1 MNMLKNKEKIL
12 FVSEI
17 LLGFIVLVLL
27 YTIHGKLHGVI
38 EYVIFFIP
46 YIILGRDVFK
56 NAAMDFIKGK
66 FMRESFLMS
75 IATVGAIILH
85 ELPEALAVLMFYRVG
100 EYFEDMAVDKSKR
113 TISALMS
120 IRPDSANII
129 RENGNIE
136 KVDIS
141 QVHINDSIIINPFE
155 KVPLDSVIYEGE
167 SWLDTKALT
176 GESMPKAVKINDE
189 VLAGTINGDASIK
202 AKVIREYAES
212 SVAKILKL
220 VQDSQNR
227 KANIEQLISR
237 FAGVYTPIVVFG
249 AVALT
254 IIPVL
259 IYGSEEFSDYFQRSL
274 TLLVVSC
281 PCAFMVGIPLT
292 YFSSIGRA
300 SKLGIMVK
308 GGVFLD
314 LLAKTQTVI
323 FDKTGTLTKGEFSI
337 KEISNSGLYDN
348 TSLLKYSAYAE
359 AGSSHPIAVSIVE
372 HYEKN
377 HGKIDDNLISN
388 HKDISGKGAIATVEG
403 KNITIGGKEL
413 LKQNNIEIPNDYNKN
428 INVHIAIDG
437 KYAGG
442 FFIDDSVKE
451 DAKEAV
457 ITLNNMNIKTGLIS
471 GDNAERVKNFA
482 NDMGIS
488 VFRGECLPDD
498 KVHALEEMMK
508 DSKASIFVGDGIND
522 APSLARADIGIA
534 MGGLGSDAA
543 IENADVVIMDDKP
556 SKAAVIIKLAKKNH
570 IVVIQNIAL
579 ALIIKFGAITLGALG
594 LASMWLAIFADT
606 GVTVIVVLNA
616 LRLLYPFG
624 EKEEPLPDIPDIKES
639 DIKIGGCNCGCQHD

>member
-1 MNMLKNKEKIL
+1 MLKNKERFLFIL
-12 FVSEI
+12 EMI
-17 LLGFIVLVLL
+17 LGGIVLVLL
-27 YTIHGKLHGVI
+27 YTLHGKIHGII
-38 EYVIFFIP
+38 EYIIFFIP
-46 YIILGRDVFK
+46 YLILGREVFK

-75 IATVGAIILH
+75 IATIGAIILH
-85 ELPEALAVLMFYRVG
+85 EFPEALAVLIFYRVG
-100 EYFEDMAVDKSKR
+100 DYFEDMAVNKSKR

-129 RENGNIE
+129 GENGNIE

-141 QVHINDSIIINPFE
+141 KVRINDNIIINPFE
-155 KVPLDSVIYEGE
+155 KVPLDSIIYEGE

-176 GESMPKAVKINDE
+176 GESMPKSVKAGDE
-189 VLAGTINGDASIK
+189 ILAGTINGDASIK

-220 VQDSQNR
+220 VQESQNR

-237 FAGVYTPIVVFG
+237 FAGIYTPIVVFG
-249 AVALT
+249 AIALT
-254 IIPVL
+254 IIPTL
-259 IYGSEEFSDYFQRSL
+259 IYGGEVFGDWFKRSL

-300 SKLGIMVK
+300 SKLGIMIK

-314 LLAKTQTVI
+314 LLSNVQTVV

-337 KEISNSGLYDN
+337 KEIFNSGLYDDE
-348 TSLLKYSAYAE
+348 SMLKYAAYAE
-359 AGSSHPIAVSIVE
+359 SGSSHPIAISITE
-372 HYEKN
+372 YYKKN
-377 HGKIDDNLISN
+377 YGNIEDNLIFN
-388 HKDISGKGAIATVEG
+388 HKDISGKGATSIVDG
-403 KNITIGGKEL
+403 KNIIICGHEL
-413 LKQNNIEIPNDYNKN
+413 LKQNNIELPENYNKN

-451 DAKEAV
+451 DSKEA
-457 ITLNNMNIKTGLIS
+457 IISLNNMNIKTGLIS
-471 GDNAERVKNFA
+471 GDNFERVKKFA
-482 NDMGIS
+482 NEMNIS
-488 VFRGECLPDD
+488 VYKGGCLPYD
-498 KVHALEEMMK
+498 KVNSLEEMIK

-556 SKAAVIIKLAKKNH
+556 SKVATVIKLAKKNH
-570 IVVIQNIAL
+570 IVVIQNILL
-579 ALIIKFGAITLGALG
+579 ALVIKFAAITLGALG

-624 EKEEPLPDIPDIKES
+624 EKEEPIADLKDC
-639 DIKIGGCNCGCQHD
+639 DIKITDCDCGCGH

>member
-1 MNMLKNKEKIL
+1 MLKNKEKFLFIL
-12 FVSEI
+12 EMI
-17 LLGFIVLVLL
+17 LGAIVLFLI
-27 YTIHGKLHGVI
+27 YSIHDKIHGI
-38 EYVIFFIP
+38 TEYIIFFIP
-46 YIILGRDVFK
+46 YLILGREVFK
-56 NAAMDFIKGK
+56 NAAIDFIKGK

-75 IATVGAIILH
+75 VATIGGIILH
-85 ELPEALAVLMFYRVG
+85 EFPEALAVLMFYRVG
-100 EYFEDMAVDKSKR
+100 DYFEDMAVNKSKR

-141 QVHINDSIIINPFE
+141 QIRINDNIIINPFE
-155 KVPLDSVIYEGE
+155 KVPLDSIIYEGE

-176 GESMPKAVKINDE
+176 GESMPKAVKIGDE

-237 FAGVYTPIVVFG
+237 FSGVYTPIVVFG
-249 AVALT
+249 AIALT
-254 IIPVL
+254 IIPTL
-259 IYGSEEFSDYFQRSL
+259 IYGREVFNNWFNRSL

-308 GGVFLD
+308 GGIFLD
-314 LLAKTQTVI
+314 LLAKVQTVV

-337 KEISNSGLYDN
+337 KEIFNSGLYDN
-348 TSLLKYSAYAE
+348 ETLLKYSAYAE
-359 AGSSHPIAVSIVE
+359 SGSSHPIAISIVE
-372 HYEKN
+372 YYKN
-377 HGKIDDNLISN
+377 NGGNIEDNLISS
-388 HKDISGKGAIATVEG
+388 HKDISGKGAMATVEN
-403 KNITIGGKEL
+403 KNIIIGGKEL
-413 LKQNNIEIPNDYNKN
+413 LKQNDIDIPKNYNKN

-451 DAKEAV
+451 DSKEA
-457 ITLNNMNIKTGLIS
+457 IISLNKMNIKTGLIS
-471 GDNAERVKNFA
+471 GDNTERVESFA
-482 NDMGIS
+482 KEMNIS
-488 VFRGECLPDD
+488 VYKGGCLPDD
-498 KVHALEEMMK
+498 KVNSFEEMMK
-508 DSKASIFVGDGIND
+508 GSKASIFVGDGIND

-556 SKAAVIIKLAKKNH
+556 SKVATAIKLAKKNH
-570 IVVIQNIAL
+570 IVVVQNIAL
-579 ALIIKFGAITLGALG
+579 ALIIKFAAITLGALG

-616 LRLLYPFG
+616 LRLLYPLG
-624 EKEEPLPDIPDIKES
+624 EKAEDLPELKEVC
-639 DIKIGGCNCGCQHD
+639 DIKITNCDCECKNH

>member
-1 MNMLKNKEKIL
+1 MLKNKERFLFIL
-12 FVSEI
+12 EMI
-17 LLGFIVLVLL
+17 LGGIVLVLL
-27 YTIHGKLHGVI
+27 YTLHGKIHGII
-38 EYVIFFIP
+38 EYIIFFIP
-46 YIILGRDVFK
+46 YLILGREVFK

-75 IATVGAIILH
+75 IATIGAIILH
-85 ELPEALAVLMFYRVG
+85 EFPEALAVLIFYRVG
-100 EYFEDMAVDKSKR
+100 DYFEDMAVNKSKR

-129 RENGNIE
+129 GENGNIE

-141 QVHINDSIIINPFE
+141 KVRINDNIIINPFE
-155 KVPLDSVIYEGE
+155 KVPLDSIIYEGE

-176 GESMPKAVKINDE
+176 GESMPKSVKAGDE
-189 VLAGTINGDASIK
+189 ILAGTINGDASIK

-220 VQDSQNR
+220 VQESQNR

-237 FAGVYTPIVVFG
+237 FAGIYTPIVVFG
-249 AVALT
+249 AIALT
-254 IIPVL
+254 IIPTL
-259 IYGSEEFSDYFQRSL
+259 IYGGEVFGDWFKRSL

-300 SKLGIMVK
+300 SKLGIMIK

-314 LLAKTQTVI
+314 LLSNVQTVV

-337 KEISNSGLYDN
+337 KEIFNCGLYDDA
-348 TSLLKYSAYAE
+348 SMLKYAAYAE
-359 AGSSHPIAVSIVE
+359 SGSSHPIAISIVE
-372 HYEKN
+372 YYKKN
-377 HGKIDDNLISN
+377 YGNIEDNLIFN
-388 HKDISGKGAIATVEG
+388 HKDISGKGATSIVDG
-403 KNITIGGKEL
+403 KNIIIGGHEL
-413 LKQNNIEIPNDYNKN
+413 LKQNNVELPENYNKN

-451 DAKEAV
+451 DSKEA
-457 ITLNNMNIKTGLIS
+457 IISLNNMNIKTGLIS
-471 GDNAERVKNFA
+471 GDNSERVKKFA
-482 NDMGIS
+482 NEMNIS
-488 VFRGECLPDD
+488 VYKGGCLPDD
-498 KVHALEEMMK
+498 KVNSLEEMMK

-556 SKAAVIIKLAKKNH
+556 SKVATVIKLAKKNH
-570 IVVIQNIAL
+570 IVVIQNILL
-579 ALIIKFGAITLGALG
+579 ALVIKFAAITLGALG

-616 LRLLYPFG
+616 LRLLYPLG
-624 EKEEPLPDIPDIKES
+624 EKEEPIADLKDC
-639 DIKIGGCNCGCQHD
+639 DIKITDCDCGCGH

>member
-1 MNMLKNKEKIL
+1 MLKNKEKFLFIL
-12 FVSEI
+12 EMI
-17 LLGFIVLVLL
+17 LGAIVLFLI
-27 YTIHGKLHGVI
+27 YSIHDKIHGI
-38 EYVIFFIP
+38 TEYIIFFIP
-46 YIILGRDVFK
+46 YLILGREVFK
-56 NAAMDFIKGK
+56 NAAVDFIKGK

-75 IATVGAIILH
+75 VATIGAIILH
-85 ELPEALAVLMFYRVG
+85 EFPEALAVLMFYRVG
-100 EYFEDMAVDKSKR
+100 NYFEDMAVNKSKR
-113 TISALMS
+113 TIYALMS

-141 QVHINDSIIINPFE
+141 QILINDNIIINPFE
-155 KVPLDSVIYEGE
+155 KVPLDSIIYEGE
-167 SWLDTKALT
+167 SWIDTKALT
-176 GESMPKAVKINDE
+176 GESMPKAVKIGDE
-189 VLAGTINGDASIK
+189 VLSGTINGDASIK

-237 FAGVYTPIVVFG
+237 FSGVYTPIVVFG
-249 AVALT
+249 AIALT
-254 IIPVL
+254 IIPTL
-259 IYGSEEFSDYFQRSL
+259 IYGREVFNNWFNRSL

-308 GGVFLD
+308 GGIFLD
-314 LLAKTQTVI
+314 LLSKVQTVV

-337 KEISNSGLYDN
+337 KEIFNSGLYDN
-348 TSLLKYSAYAE
+348 ETLLKYSAYAE
-359 AGSSHPIAVSIVE
+359 SGSSHPIAISIVE
-372 HYEKN
+372 YYKN
-377 HGKIDDNLISN
+377 NGGNIEDNLISS
-388 HKDISGKGAIATVEG
+388 HKDISGKGAMATVEN
-403 KNITIGGKEL
+403 KNIIIGGKEL
-413 LKQNNIEIPNDYNKN
+413 LKQNDIDIPENYNKN

-451 DAKEAV
+451 DSKEA
-457 ITLNNMNIKTGLIS
+457 IISLNKMNIKTGLIS
-471 GDNAERVKNFA
+471 GDNIDRVENFA
-482 NDMGIS
+482 KEMNIS
-488 VFRGECLPDD
+488 VYKGGCLPDD
-498 KVHALEEMMK
+498 KVNSLEEMMK
-508 DSKASIFVGDGIND
+508 SSKASIFVGDGIND

-556 SKAAVIIKLAKKNH
+556 SKVATVIKLAKKNH
-570 IVVIQNIAL
+570 LVVIQNIAL
-579 ALIIKFGAITLGALG
+579 ALIIKFAAITLGALG

-616 LRLLYPFG
+616 LRLLYPLG
-624 EKEEPLPDIPDIKES
+624 EKAEDLPELKEGC
-639 DIKIGGCNCGCQHD
+639 DIKITNCDCECKNH

>member
-1 MNMLKNKEKIL
+1 MLKNKERFLFIL
-12 FVSEI
+12 EMI
-17 LLGFIVLVLL
+17 LGGIVLVLL
-27 YTIHGKLHGVI
+27 YTLHGKIHGII
-38 EYVIFFIP
+38 EYIIFFIP
-46 YIILGRDVFK
+46 YLILGREVFK

-75 IATVGAIILH
+75 IATIGAIILH
-85 ELPEALAVLMFYRVG
+85 EFPEALAVLIFYRVG
-100 EYFEDMAVDKSKR
+100 DYFEDMAVNKSKR

-129 RENGNIE
+129 GENGNIE

-141 QVHINDSIIINPFE
+141 KVRINDNIIINPFE
-155 KVPLDSVIYEGE
+155 KVPLDSIIYEGE

-176 GESMPKAVKINDE
+176 GESMPKSVKAGDE
-189 VLAGTINGDASIK
+189 ILAGTINGDASIK

-220 VQDSQNR
+220 VQESQNR

-237 FAGVYTPIVVFG
+237 FAGIYTPIVVFG
-249 AVALT
+249 AIALT
-254 IIPVL
+254 IIPTL
-259 IYGSEEFSDYFQRSL
+259 IFGGEVFGDWFKRSL

-300 SKLGIMVK
+300 SKLGIMIK

-314 LLAKTQTVI
+314 LLSNVQTVV

-337 KEISNSGLYDN
+337 KEIFNCGLYDDE
-348 TSLLKYSAYAE
+348 SMLKYAAYAE
-359 AGSSHPIAVSIVE
+359 SGSSHPIAISITE
-372 HYEKN
+372 YYKKN
-377 HGKIDDNLISN
+377 YGNIEDNLIFN
-388 HKDISGKGAIATVEG
+388 HKDISGKGATSIVDG
-403 KNITIGGKEL
+403 KNIIIGGHEL
-413 LKQNNIEIPNDYNKN
+413 LKQNNVELPENYNKN

-437 KYAGG
+437 KYTGG

-451 DAKEAV
+451 DSKEA
-457 ITLNNMNIKTGLIS
+457 IISLNNMNIKTGLIS
-471 GDNAERVKNFA
+471 GDNSERVKKFA
-482 NDMGIS
+482 NEMNIS
-488 VFRGECLPDD
+488 VYKGGCLPDD
-498 KVHALEEMMK
+498 KVNSLEEMMK

-556 SKAAVIIKLAKKNH
+556 SKVATVIKLAKKNH
-570 IVVIQNIAL
+570 IVVIQNILL
-579 ALIIKFGAITLGALG
+579 ALVIKFAAITLGALG

-616 LRLLYPFG
+616 LRLLYPLG
-624 EKEEPLPDIPDIKES
+624 EKEEPIADLKDCY
-639 DIKIGGCNCGCQHD
+639 IKITDCDCGCGH

>member
-1 MNMLKNKEKIL
+1 MLKNKERFLFIL
-12 FVSEI
+12 EMI
-17 LLGFIVLVLL
+17 LGGIVLVLL
-27 YTIHGKLHGVI
+27 YTLHGKIHGII
-38 EYVIFFIP
+38 EYIIFFIP
-46 YIILGRDVFK
+46 YLILGREVFK

-75 IATVGAIILH
+75 IATIGAIILH
-85 ELPEALAVLMFYRVG
+85 EFPEALAVLIFYRVG
-100 EYFEDMAVDKSKR
+100 DYFEDMAVNKSKR

-129 RENGNIE
+129 GENGNIE

-141 QVHINDSIIINPFE
+141 KVRINDNIIINPFE
-155 KVPLDSVIYEGE
+155 KVPLDSIIYEGE

-176 GESMPKAVKINDE
+176 GESMPKSVKAGDE
-189 VLAGTINGDASIK
+189 ILAGTINGDASIK

-220 VQDSQNR
+220 VQESQNR

-237 FAGVYTPIVVFG
+237 FAGIYTPIVVFG
-249 AVALT
+249 AIALT
-254 IIPVL
+254 IIPTL
-259 IYGSEEFSDYFQRSL
+259 IFGGEVFGDWFKRSL

-300 SKLGIMVK
+300 SKLGIMIK

-314 LLAKTQTVI
+314 LLSNVQTVV

-337 KEISNSGLYDN
+337 KEIFNCGLYDDA
-348 TSLLKYSAYAE
+348 SMLKYAAYAE
-359 AGSSHPIAVSIVE
+359 SGSSHPIAISITE
-372 HYEKN
+372 YYKKN
-377 HGKIDDNLISN
+377 YGNIEDNLIFN
-388 HKDISGKGAIATVEG
+388 HKDISGKGATSIVDG
-403 KNITIGGKEL
+403 KNIIIGGHEL
-413 LKQNNIEIPNDYNKN
+413 LKQNNVELPENYNKN

-442 FFIDDSVKE
+442 FFIDDSIKE
-451 DAKEAV
+451 DSKEA
-457 ITLNNMNIKTGLIS
+457 IISLNNMNIKTGLIS
-471 GDNAERVKNFA
+471 GDNSERVKKFA
-482 NDMGIS
+482 NEMNIS
-488 VFRGECLPDD
+488 VYKGGCLPDD
-498 KVHALEEMMK
+498 KVNSLEEMMK

-556 SKAAVIIKLAKKNH
+556 SKVATVIKLAKKNH
-570 IVVIQNIAL
+570 IVVIQNILL
-579 ALIIKFGAITLGALG
+579 ALVIKFAAITLGALG

-616 LRLLYPFG
+616 LRLLYPLG
-624 EKEEPLPDIPDIKES
+624 EKEEPIADLKDC
-639 DIKIGGCNCGCQHD
+639 DIKITDCDCGCGH

>member
-1 MNMLKNKEKIL
+1 MLKNKEKFLFIL
-12 FVSEI
+12 EMI
-17 LLGFIVLVLL
+17 LGGIVLVLL
-27 YTIHGKLHGVI
+27 YTLHGKIHGII
-38 EYVIFFIP
+38 EYIIFFIP
-46 YIILGRDVFK
+46 YLILGREVFK

-75 IATVGAIILH
+75 IATIGAIILH
-85 ELPEALAVLMFYRVG
+85 EFPEALAVLIFYRVG
-100 EYFEDMAVDKSKR
+100 DYFEDMAVNKSKR

-129 RENGNIE
+129 GENGNIE

-141 QVHINDSIIINPFE
+141 KVRINDNIIINPFE
-155 KVPLDSVIYEGE
+155 KVPLDSIIYEGE

-176 GESMPKAVKINDE
+176 GESMPKSVKAGDE
-189 VLAGTINGDASIK
+189 ILAGTINGDASIK

-220 VQDSQNR
+220 VQESQNR

-237 FAGVYTPIVVFG
+237 FAGIYTPIVVFG
-249 AVALT
+249 AIALT
-254 IIPVL
+254 IIPTL
-259 IYGSEEFSDYFQRSL
+259 IYGGEVFGDWFKRSL

-300 SKLGIMVK
+300 SKLGIMIK

-314 LLAKTQTVI
+314 LLSNVQTVV

-337 KEISNSGLYDN
+337 KEIFNCGLYDDE
-348 TSLLKYSAYAE
+348 SMLKYAAYAE
-359 AGSSHPIAVSIVE
+359 SGSSHPIAISITE
-372 HYEKN
+372 YYKKN
-377 HGKIDDNLISN
+377 YGNIEDNLIFN
-388 HKDISGKGAIATVEG
+388 HKDISGKGATSIVDG
-403 KNITIGGKEL
+403 KNIIIGGHEL
-413 LKQNNIEIPNDYNKN
+413 LKQNNVELPENYNKN

-451 DAKEAV
+451 DSKEA
-457 ITLNNMNIKTGLIS
+457 IISLNNMNIKTGLIS
-471 GDNAERVKNFA
+471 GDNSERVKKFA
-482 NDMGIS
+482 NEMNIS
-488 VFRGECLPDD
+488 VYKGGCLPDD
-498 KVHALEEMMK
+498 KINSLEEMMK

-556 SKAAVIIKLAKKNH
+556 SKVATVIKLAKKNH
-570 IVVIQNIAL
+570 IVVIQNILL
-579 ALIIKFGAITLGALG
+579 ALVIKFAAITLGALG

-616 LRLLYPFG
+616 LRLLYPLG
-624 EKEEPLPDIPDIKES
+624 EKEEPIANLKDC
-639 DIKIGGCNCGCQHD
+639 DIKITDCDCGCGH

>member
-1 MNMLKNKEKIL
+1 MLKNKEKFLFIL
-12 FVSEI
+12 EMI
-17 LLGFIVLVLL
+17 LGAIVLFLI
-27 YTIHGKLHGVI
+27 YSIHDKIHGI
-38 EYVIFFIP
+38 TEYIIFFIP
-46 YIILGRDVFK
+46 YLILGREVFK
-56 NAAMDFIKGK
+56 NAAIDFIKGK

-75 IATVGAIILH
+75 VATIGAIILH
-85 ELPEALAVLMFYRVG
+85 EFPEALAVLMFYRVG
-100 EYFEDMAVDKSKR
+100 DYFEDMAVNKSKR

-141 QVHINDSIIINPFE
+141 QIRINDNIIINPFE
-155 KVPLDSVIYEGE
+155 KVPLDSIIYEGE

-176 GESMPKAVKINDE
+176 GESMTKAVKIGDE

-237 FAGVYTPIVVFG
+237 FSGVYTPIVVFG
-249 AVALT
+249 AIALT
-254 IIPVL
+254 IIPTL
-259 IYGSEEFSDYFQRSL
+259 IYGVDTFNNWFNRSL

-308 GGVFLD
+308 GGIFLD
-314 LLAKTQTVI
+314 LLSKVQTVV

-337 KEISNSGLYDN
+337 KEIFNSGLYDN
-348 TSLLKYSAYAE
+348 ETLLKYSAYAE
-359 AGSSHPIAVSIVE
+359 SGSSHPIAISIVE
-372 HYEKN
+372 YYKN
-377 HGKIDDNLISN
+377 NGGNIEDNLISS
-388 HKDISGKGAIATVEG
+388 HKDISGKGAMATVEN
-403 KNITIGGKEL
+403 KNIIIGGKEL
-413 LKQNNIEIPNDYNKN
+413 LKQNNLEIPETVNKN

-451 DAKEAV
+451 DSKEA
-457 ITLNNMNIKTGLIS
+457 IISLNKMNIKTGLIS
-471 GDNAERVKNFA
+471 GDNIDRVESFA
-482 NDMGIS
+482 KEMNIS
-488 VFRGECLPDD
+488 VYKGGCLPDD
-498 KVHALEEMMK
+498 KVNSLEEMMK

-556 SKAAVIIKLAKKNH
+556 SKVATVIKLAKKNH
-570 IVVIQNIAL
+570 LVVIQNIAL
-579 ALIIKFGAITLGALG
+579 ALIIKFAAITLGALG

-606 GVTVIVVLNA
+606 GVTVIVVINA
-616 LRLLYPFG
+616 LRLLYPLG
-624 EKEEPLPDIPDIKES
+624 EKAEDLPELKEVC
-639 DIKIGGCNCGCQHD
+639 DIKITNCDCECKNH

>member
-1 MNMLKNKEKIL
+1 MLKNKERFLFIL
-12 FVSEI
+12 EMI
-17 LLGFIVLVLL
+17 LGGIVLVLL
-27 YTIHGKLHGVI
+27 YTLHGKIHGII
-38 EYVIFFIP
+38 EYIIFFIP
-46 YIILGRDVFK
+46 YLILGREVFK

-75 IATVGAIILH
+75 IATIGAIILH
-85 ELPEALAVLMFYRVG
+85 EFPEALAVLIFYRVG
-100 EYFEDMAVDKSKR
+100 DYFEDMAVNKSKR

-129 RENGNIE
+129 GENGNIE

-141 QVHINDSIIINPFE
+141 KVRINDNIIINPFE
-155 KVPLDSVIYEGE
+155 KVPLDSIIYEGE

-176 GESMPKAVKINDE
+176 GESMPKSVKAGDE
-189 VLAGTINGDASIK
+189 ILAGTINGDASIK

-220 VQDSQNR
+220 VQESQNR

-237 FAGVYTPIVVFG
+237 FAGIYTPIVVFG
-249 AVALT
+249 AIALT
-254 IIPVL
+254 IIPTL
-259 IYGSEEFSDYFQRSL
+259 IYGGEVFGDWFKRSL

-300 SKLGIMVK
+300 SKLGIMIK

-314 LLAKTQTVI
+314 LLSNVQTVV

-337 KEISNSGLYDN
+337 KEIFNSGLYDDE
-348 TSLLKYSAYAE
+348 SMLKYAAYAE
-359 AGSSHPIAVSIVE
+359 SGSSHPIAISITE
-372 HYEKN
+372 YYKKN
-377 HGKIDDNLISN
+377 YGNIEDNLIFN
-388 HKDISGKGAIATVEG
+388 HKDISGKGATSIVDG
-403 KNITIGGKEL
+403 KNIIIGGHEL
-413 LKQNNIEIPNDYNKN
+413 LKQNNIELPENYNKN

-451 DAKEAV
+451 DSKEA
-457 ITLNNMNIKTGLIS
+457 IISLNNMNIKTGLIS
-471 GDNAERVKNFA
+471 GDNLERVKKFA
-482 NDMGIS
+482 NEMNIS
-488 VFRGECLPDD
+488 VYKGECLPDD
-498 KVHALEEMMK
+498 KVNSLEEMMK

-556 SKAAVIIKLAKKNH
+556 SKVATVIKLAKKNH
-570 IVVIQNIAL
+570 IVVIQNILL
-579 ALIIKFGAITLGALG
+579 ALVIKFAAITLGALG

-616 LRLLYPFG
+616 LRLLYPLG
-624 EKEEPLPDIPDIKES
+624 EKEEPIADLKDC
-639 DIKIGGCNCGCQHD
+639 DIKITDCDCGCGH

>member
-1 MNMLKNKEKIL
+1 MLKNKEKIL
-12 FVSEI
+12 FILEI
-17 LLGFIVLVLL
+17 ILGVIVLVLL
-27 YTIHGKLHGVI
+27 YTLHGKIHGII
-38 EYVIFFIP
+38 EYIIFFIP
-46 YIILGRDVFK
+46 YLILGREVFK

-85 ELPEALAVLMFYRVG
+85 EFPEALAVLIFYRVG
-100 EYFEDMAVDKSKR
+100 DYFEDMAVNKSKR

-129 RENGNIE
+129 KENGNIE

-141 QVHINDSIIINPFE
+141 QVRINDSIIINPFE
-155 KVPLDSVIYEGE
+155 KVPLDSIIYEGE

-176 GESMPKAVKINDE
+176 GESMPKSVKIGDE
-189 VLAGTINGDASIK
+189 ILAGTINGDASIK

-220 VQDSQNR
+220 VQESQNR

-237 FAGVYTPIVVFG
+237 FAGIYTPIVVFG
-249 AVALT
+249 AIALT
-254 IIPVL
+254 IIPTL
-259 IYGSEEFSDYFQRSL
+259 IYGGEVFGNWFQRSL

-314 LLAKTQTVI
+314 LMSNVQTVI

-337 KEISNSGLYDN
+337 KEIFNYGLYDDEN
-348 TSLLKYSAYAE
+348 MLKYAAYAE
-359 AGSSHPIAVSIVE
+359 SGSSHPIAISIVE
-372 HYEKN
+372 YYKKN
-377 HGKIDDNLISN
+377 YGNIEDNLILS
-388 HKDISGKGAIATVEG
+388 HKDISGKGAISVIES
-403 KNITIGGKEL
+403 KNIIIGGYEL
-413 LKQNNIEIPNDYNKN
+413 LKQNNVELPKNYNKN

-451 DAKEAV
+451 DSKEA
-457 ITLNNMNIKTGLIS
+457 IISLNNMNIKTGLIS
-471 GDNAERVKNFA
+471 GDNASRVKNFA
-482 NDMGIS
+482 NEMNIS
-488 VFRGECLPDD
+488 VYKGECLPDD
-498 KVHALEEMMK
+498 KVNSLEEMMK

-556 SKAAVIIKLAKKNH
+556 SKVATVIKLAKKNH
-570 IVVIQNIAL
+570 IVVIQNILL
-579 ALIIKFGAITLGALG
+579 ALIIKFAAIILGALG

-616 LRLLYPFG
+616 LRLLYPLG
-624 EKEEPLPDIPDIKES
+624 EKEEPIADLKDC
-639 DIKIGGCNCGCQHD
+639 DIKITDCDCGCGH

>member
-1 MNMLKNKEKIL
+1 MLKNKERFLFIL
-12 FVSEI
+12 EMI
-17 LLGFIVLVLL
+17 LGGIVLVLL
-27 YTIHGKLHGVI
+27 YTLHGKIHGII
-38 EYVIFFIP
+38 EYIIFFIP
-46 YIILGRDVFK
+46 YLILGREVFK

-75 IATVGAIILH
+75 IATIGAIILH
-85 ELPEALAVLMFYRVG
+85 EFPEALAVLIFYRVG
-100 EYFEDMAVDKSKR
+100 DYFEDMAVNKSKR

-129 RENGNIE
+129 GENGNIE

-141 QVHINDSIIINPFE
+141 KVRINDNIIINPFE
-155 KVPLDSVIYEGE
+155 KVPLDSIIYEGE

-176 GESMPKAVKINDE
+176 GESMPKSVKAGDE
-189 VLAGTINGDASIK
+189 ILAGTINGDASIK

-220 VQDSQNR
+220 VQESQNR

-237 FAGVYTPIVVFG
+237 FAGIYTPIVVFG
-249 AVALT
+249 AIALT
-254 IIPVL
+254 IIPTL
-259 IYGSEEFSDYFQRSL
+259 IYGGEVFGDWFKRSL

-300 SKLGIMVK
+300 SKLGIMIK

-314 LLAKTQTVI
+314 LLSNVQTVV

-337 KEISNSGLYDN
+337 KEIFNCGLYDDA
-348 TSLLKYSAYAE
+348 SMLKYAAYAE
-359 AGSSHPIAVSIVE
+359 SGSSHPIAISIVE
-372 HYEKN
+372 YYKKN
-377 HGKIDDNLISN
+377 YGNIEDNLIFN
-388 HKDISGKGAIATVEG
+388 HKDISGKGAASIVDG
-403 KNITIGGKEL
+403 KNIIIGGHEL
-413 LKQNNIEIPNDYNKN
+413 LKQNNVELPENYNKN

-451 DAKEAV
+451 DSKEA
-457 ITLNNMNIKTGLIS
+457 IISLNNMNIKTGLIS
-471 GDNAERVKNFA
+471 GDNLERVKKFA
-482 NDMGIS
+482 NEMNIS
-488 VFRGECLPDD
+488 VYKGGCLPDD
-498 KVHALEEMMK
+498 KVNSLEEMMK

-556 SKAAVIIKLAKKNH
+556 SKVATVIKLAKKNH
-570 IVVIQNIAL
+570 IVVIQNILL
-579 ALIIKFGAITLGALG
+579 ALVIKFAAITLGALG

-616 LRLLYPFG
+616 LRLLYPLG
-624 EKEEPLPDIPDIKES
+624 EKEEPIADLKDC
-639 DIKIGGCNCGCQHD
+639 DIKITDCDCGCGH

>member
-1 MNMLKNKEKIL
+1 MLKNKEKFLFIL
-12 FVSEI
+12 EMI
-17 LLGFIVLVLL
+17 LGAIVLFLI
-27 YTIHGKLHGVI
+27 YSIHDKIHGI
-38 EYVIFFIP
+38 TEYIIFFIP
-46 YIILGRDVFK
+46 YLILGIEVFK
-56 NAAMDFIKGK
+56 NAAIDFIKGK

-75 IATVGAIILH
+75 VATIGAIILH
-85 ELPEALAVLMFYRVG
+85 EFPEALAVLMFYRVG
-100 EYFEDMAVDKSKR
+100 DYFEDMAVNKSKR

-141 QVHINDSIIINPFE
+141 QIRINDNIIINPFE
-155 KVPLDSVIYEGE
+155 KVPLDSIIYEGE
-167 SWLDTKALT
+167 SWIDTKALT
-176 GESMPKAVKINDE
+176 GESMPKAIKIGDE

-237 FAGVYTPIVVFG
+237 FSGVYTPIVVFG
-249 AVALT
+249 AIALT
-254 IIPVL
+254 IIPTL
-259 IYGSEEFSDYFQRSL
+259 IYGVDTFNNWFNRSL

-308 GGVFLD
+308 GGIFLD
-314 LLAKTQTVI
+314 LLSKVQTVV

-337 KEISNSGLYDN
+337 KEIFNSGLYDN
-348 TSLLKYSAYAE
+348 ETLLKYSAYAE
-359 AGSSHPIAVSIVE
+359 SGSSHPIAISIVE
-372 HYEKN
+372 YYKKN
-377 HGKIDDNLISN
+377 GEIIEDNLISN
-388 HKDISGKGAIATVEG
+388 HKDISGKGAIATVEN
-403 KNITIGGKEL
+403 KNIIIGGKEL
-413 LKQNNIEIPNDYNKN
+413 LKQNNVEIPETVNKN

-451 DAKEAV
+451 DSKEA
-457 ITLNNMNIKTGLIS
+457 IISLNKMNIKTGLIS
-471 GDNAERVKNFA
+471 GDNIDRVENFA
-482 NDMGIS
+482 KEMNIS
-488 VFRGECLPDD
+488 VYKGGCLPDD
-498 KVHALEEMMK
+498 KVNSLEEMMK
-508 DSKASIFVGDGIND
+508 GSKASIFVGDGIND

-556 SKAAVIIKLAKKNH
+556 SKVVTVIKLAKKNH
-570 IVVIQNIAL
+570 LVVIQNIAL
-579 ALIIKFGAITLGALG
+579 ALIIKFAAITLGALG
-594 LASMWLAIFADT
+594 LTSMWLAIFADT

-616 LRLLYPFG
+616 LRLLYPLG
-624 EKEEPLPDIPDIKES
+624 EKAEDLPELKEGC
-639 DIKIGGCNCGCQHD
+639 DIKITNCDCECKNH

>member
-1 MNMLKNKEKIL
+1 MLKNKEKIL
-12 FVSEI
+12 FVSEMI
-17 LLGFIVLVLL
+17 LGAIVLVLL
-27 YTIHGKLHGVI
+27 YSLHGKIHGI
-38 EYVIFFIP
+38 TEYIIFFIP
-46 YIILGRDVFK
+46 YLILGREVFK
-56 NAAMDFIKGK
+56 NAALDFIKGK

-75 IATVGAIILH
+75 VATVGAIVLH
-85 ELPEALAVLMFYRVG
+85 EFPEALAVLMFYRVG
-100 EYFEDMAVDKSKR
+100 DYFEDMAVNKSKR

-129 RENGNIE
+129 KENGSIE

-141 QVHINDSIIINPFE
+141 QVKINDNIIINPFE
-155 KVPLDSVIYEGE
+155 KVPLDSIIYEGE

-176 GESMPKAVKINDE
+176 GESMPKAVKIGDE
-189 VLAGTINGDASIK
+189 VLAGTINGDVSIK

-237 FAGVYTPIVVFG
+237 FAGIYTPIVVFG
-249 AVALT
+249 AIALT
-254 IIPVL
+254 IIPTL
-259 IYGSEEFSDYFQRSL
+259 IYGREVFNNWFQRSL

-314 LLAKTQTVI
+314 LLAKVQTVV

-337 KEISNSGLYDN
+337 KEIFNSGLYDN
-348 TSLLKYSAYAE
+348 ENLLKYSAYAE
-359 AGSSHPIAVSIVE
+359 SGSSHPIAISIVE
-372 HYEKN
+372 YYKKN
-377 HGKIDDNLISN
+377 GGNIEDNLISS
-388 HKDISGKGAIATVEG
+388 HKDISGKGAMTIVDN
-403 KNITIGGKEL
+403 KNIIIGGKEL
-413 LKQNNIEIPNDYNKN
+413 LKQNNVEIPEIVNKN

-451 DAKEAV
+451 DSKEA
-457 ITLNNMNIKTGLIS
+457 IISLNKMNIKTGLIS
-471 GDNAERVKNFA
+471 GDNVDRVENFA
-482 NDMGIS
+482 KEMNIS
-488 VFRGECLPDD
+488 VFKGGCLPDD
-498 KVHALEEMMK
+498 KVSSLEEMMK

-556 SKAAVIIKLAKKNH
+556 SKVATVIKLAKKNH
-570 IVVIQNIAL
+570 IVVVQNILL
-579 ALIIKFGAITLGALG
+579 ALVIKFAAITLGALG
-594 LASMWLAIFADT
+594 LATMWLAIFADT

-616 LRLLYPFG
+616 LRLLYPIG
-624 EKEEPLPDIPDIKES
+624 EKEENIPNLKEEC
-639 DIKIGGCNCGCQHD
+639 DIKITNCDCGHQH

>member
-1 MNMLKNKEKIL
+1 MLKNKERFLFIL
-12 FVSEI
+12 EMI
-17 LLGFIVLVLL
+17 LGGIVLVLL
-27 YTIHGKLHGVI
+27 YTLHGKIHGII
-38 EYVIFFIP
+38 EYIIFFIP
-46 YIILGRDVFK
+46 YLILGREVFK

-75 IATVGAIILH
+75 IATIGAIILH
-85 ELPEALAVLMFYRVG
+85 EFPEALAVLIFYRVG
-100 EYFEDMAVDKSKR
+100 DYFEDMAVNKSKR

-129 RENGNIE
+129 GENGNIE

-141 QVHINDSIIINPFE
+141 KVRINDNIIINPFE
-155 KVPLDSVIYEGE
+155 KVPLDSIIYEGE

-176 GESMPKAVKINDE
+176 GESMPKSVKAGDE
-189 VLAGTINGDASIK
+189 ILAGTINGDASIK

-220 VQDSQNR
+220 VQESQNR

-237 FAGVYTPIVVFG
+237 FAGIYTPIVVFG
-249 AVALT
+249 AIVLT
-254 IIPVL
+254 IIPTL
-259 IYGSEEFSDYFQRSL
+259 IYGGEVFGDWFKRSL

-300 SKLGIMVK
+300 SKLGIMIK

-314 LLAKTQTVI
+314 LLSNVQTVV

-337 KEISNSGLYDN
+337 KEIFNSGLYDDE
-348 TSLLKYSAYAE
+348 SMLKYAAYAE
-359 AGSSHPIAVSIVE
+359 SGSSHPIAISITE
-372 HYEKN
+372 YYKKN
-377 HGKIDDNLISN
+377 YGNIEDNLIFN
-388 HKDISGKGAIATVEG
+388 HKDISGKGATSIVDG
-403 KNITIGGKEL
+403 KNIIIGGHEL
-413 LKQNNIEIPNDYNKN
+413 LKQNNIELPENYNKN

-451 DAKEAV
+451 DSKEA
-457 ITLNNMNIKTGLIS
+457 IISLNNMNIKTGLIS
-471 GDNAERVKNFA
+471 GDNLERVKKFA
-482 NDMGIS
+482 NEMNIS
-488 VFRGECLPDD
+488 VYKGECLPDD
-498 KVHALEEMMK
+498 KVNSLEEMMK

-556 SKAAVIIKLAKKNH
+556 SKVATVIKLAKKNH
-570 IVVIQNIAL
+570 IVVIQNILL
-579 ALIIKFGAITLGALG
+579 ALVIKFAAITLGALG

-616 LRLLYPFG
+616 LRLLYPLG
-624 EKEEPLPDIPDIKES
+624 EKEEPIVDLKDC
-639 DIKIGGCNCGCQHD
+639 DIKITDCDCGCGH